1 MRNQE
6 TGERR
11 RVIPNPSKGER
22 IGVDGST
29 MEAMPRCGRSCAAT
43 TANIAIRRVFVWL
56 HRWVGLLLTGFLI
69 VVGLTGSLITFNSE
83 IERWISP
90 QVYAPPRPGVAPLD
104 LGTLAARAENLD
116 PAARVEGISFTAPI
130 RPWRK

>member
-1 MRNQE
+1 M
-6 TGERR
+6 
-11 RVIPNPSKGER
+11 
-22 IGVDGST
+22 
-29 MEAMPRCGRSCAAT
+29 

-116 PAARVEGISFTAPI
+116 PAARVEGVSFTATDQAVAQVTPRI
-130 RPWRK
+130 NPATSQPFVLGFDQLFLDP